1 MLLTKNQQIILRSIE
16 MAVTLKDIAIECGV
30 SYSTVSKALKD
41 SPLVTEATKRKI
53 KEKAEEMNYIPN
65 NSARS
70 LVSNKS
76 HTIGLIWPA
85 VDRVAITTLA
95 TQVNKALKQAGYFMA
110 VSIDNPVTAASKFL
124 ELRFDGVIVFDEGEY
139 TTLPDKITNNIPVI
153 AYGVARKLPYP
164 IINVHHDWAM
174 KQAVDLLIEKGYQT
188 IDYIGELHTKD
199 IRQIVKKETIEKYCK
214 EKQINFR
221 LIDSGGLTE
230 MATKQTIKEFLK
242 TETLHGGI
250 ICGSY
255 DITMG
260 VLHHLDDLETKK
272 TIVAYDNIKQFKSI
286 EMPIYSVGVP
296 AEQIAESLVKHLTR
310 NIETDRKNKRE
321 VIDLFPTLQYHEK
334 K

>member
-1 MLLTKNQQIILRSIE
+1 
-16 MAVTLKDIAIECGV
+16 MAVTLKDIARECGV

-41 SPLVTEATKRKI
+41 SPLVTQATKRKI

-85 VDRVAITTLA
+85 VDRVAVTTLA
-95 TQVNKALKQAGYFMA
+95 TQVNEALKQAGYFMA
-110 VSIDNPVTAASKFL
+110 VSIDNPITAASKFL
-124 ELRFDGVIVFDEGEY
+124 ELRFDGVIVFDEGES
-139 TTLPDKITNNIPVI
+139 TTLPEKITKNIPVI

-164 IINVHHDWAM
+164 IINVHHNWAM
-174 KQAVDLLIEKGYQT
+174 KQAVDLLIEKGYQS

-199 IRQIVKKETIEKYCK
+199 IRQIVKKKTIEDYCR
-214 EKQINFR
+214 EKQVTYR

-230 MATKQTIKEFLK
+230 MAAKQAVKEFLK
-242 TETLHGGI
+242 TETLHDGI

-260 VLHHLDDLETKK
+260 VLHHMDDLELEK

-286 EMPIYSVGVP
+286 ETPVYSVGVS
-296 AEQIAESLVKHLTR
+296 AEQIAESLVKHLTK
-310 NIETDRKNKRE
+310 NIEAGRKNASE
-321 VIDLFPTLQYHEK
+321 VIDLFPTLQYHDK

>member
-1 MLLTKNQQIILRSIE
+1 
-16 MAVTLKDIAIECGV
+16 MAVTLKDIATECGV

-70 LVSNKS
+70 LVSNRS

-85 VDRVAITTLA
+85 VDRVAVTTLA
-95 TQVNKALKQAGYFMA
+95 TQVNEAVKRAGYFMA
-110 VSIDNPVTAASKFL
+110 VSIDNPITAAGKFL
-124 ELRFDGVIVFDEGEY
+124 ELRFDGVIVFDEGED
-139 TTLPDKITNNIPVI
+139 TTLPEKITNNIPVI
-153 AYGVARKLPYP
+153 AYGVARELPYP
-164 IINVHHDWAM
+164 IINVHHNWAM
-174 KQAVDLLIEKGYQT
+174 KQAVDLLIEKGHQS
-188 IDYIGELHTKD
+188 IDYIGELHARD
-199 IRQIVKKETIEKYCK
+199 IRQIVKKETIENYCR
-214 EKQINFR
+214 EKQVDYR

-230 MATKQTIKEFLK
+230 MATKQAVKDFLK
-242 TETLHGGI
+242 TETLHNGI

-260 VLHHLDDLETKK
+260 VLHHIDDLEAEK

-286 EMPIYSVGVP
+286 ETPIYTVGVP
-296 AEQIAESLVKHLTR
+296 AEQIAESLVKHLIR
-310 NIETDRKNKRE
+310 NIEAERKNTSE
-321 VIDLFPTLQYHEK
+321 IIDLYPTLQYHDK